1 MGLVILGESLLEN
14 TEQLDFNDEIEGKIK
29 YKLSNF
35 EGPLDLLLHLIRDK
49 KLDIKEIKLAE
60 ITGQYLEYMKDLSEL
75 ELEKQSD
82 FIDIAATLIE
92 IKSKSLLPKVESEED
107 EVDTEAELI
116 RKLEEYKL
124 LKEAS
129 EELKKHENVDRFY
142 KEPEKNANDFKIVL
156 KDFNLEKLIAAFANI
171 LHKAE
176 VRALVPTERK
186 VEKDRFTVKE
196 KVFEIKHSLFEN
208 SQISFFEMFDDTF
221 SKLEIITTFMA
232 ILELLKL
239 QQIVVDQTEQF
250 GDITIKKNEEFF
262 NLELDQ
268 VDLSEYNESEESK

>member
-1 MGLVILGESLLEN
+1 MVAVILKEGKVKNEN
-14 TEQLDFNDEIEGKIK
+14 ETEQLDFNEEMEGKIK

-49 KLDIKEIKLAE
+49 KLDIKEVRLSE
-60 ITGQYLEYMKDLSEL
+60 ITGQYLEYMQELSEL

-82 FIDIAATLIE
+82 FIDMAATLIE
-92 IKSKSLLPKVESEED
+92 IKSKSLLPKVEVEE
-107 EVDTEAELI
+107 EEEDTEAELI

-142 KEPEKNANDFKIVL
+142 KEPDKSANDFKIVL
-156 KDFNLEKLIAAFANI
+156 KDFNLEKLIKAFANI

-176 VRALVPTERK
+176 VRSAVPLERK
-186 VEKDRFTVKE
+186 VEKDRFTVKD
-196 KVFEIKHSLFEN
+196 KVFEIKHTLIDKKEL
-208 SQISFFEMFDDTF
+208 SFFEMFDDSF
-221 SKLEIITTFMA
+221 SKMEIITTFMA

-239 QQIVVDQTEQF
+239 QQILVEQSEQF
-250 GDITIKKNEEFF
+250 ADIIIKRNEEGF
-262 NLELDQ
+262 NVDLEQ
-268 VDLSEYNESEESK
+268 VDLSTDIIEN